1 MPDGNKIV
9 SVPGVGNISFPGT
22 MDDAAINQAIGQH
35 LAAMQPGAMQSR
47 KGGPI
52 FNAQATTPPAPE
64 ESDNTKRARGAAIGL
79 AEGVGIQP
87 STSPVQVIKQTL
99 SNFGSS
105 VGGMAKKG
113 YNEWQ
118 GGMQRE
124 LPTSM
129 QGGLSN
135 LVTAPLAVGMTPIDM
150 LAQIIENSA
159 TGLEN
164 TGKNAAQAVQ
174 NKDTEGLWQS
184 LGSGAGQLAM
194 LKAGG
199 KAGEDPV
206 GVKGFQNTA
215 REIINEGPS
224 KARVLADQHAHAL
237 ELQKHVASVADA
249 VHQDAQQA
257 MAQVS
262 QAVDSA
268 KPEGAFDKA
277 EVRGRVSAAMGD
289 TLEDQSQLPTS
300 LKKLTTPE
308 KPSMANFV
316 NKNTADFVNR
326 LKQGGM
332 APDEI
337 AQALKEQGFQPTE
350 IKAAL
355 GDTGTTQPGRMTFEE
370 VKQARSDLGRQMGRL
385 QGPAQAAASAAY
397 GELSK
402 VLREGARDAS
412 QEPQWI
418 DANAK
423 WKGYLDD
430 FHRSPIAKTLAGE
443 NASDI
448 MEPLTGKSRVQTL
461 DILSKYEPFGIDMEK
476 INQEVGRS
484 GAIDTVQRLSRP
496 TKMDL
501 LIAKLSPTS
510 AGLRA
515 GVPRMLRNPAAADFL
530 GGKGFEPENI
540 SPKKVYPNK
549 AAAAADLKGNSTPFG
564 GPPEARN
571 FRGSERPARAG
582 QNASDAMM
590 RNEVLKESLADA
602 QKKLQGAKGAERGII
617 ERQIADFKDMLGE
630 T

>member
-1 MPDGNKIV
+1 VPDGDKIV
-9 SVPGVGNISFPGT
+9 RVPGVGAVRFPGS
-22 MDDAAINQAIGQH
+22 MDDASVNQAIEQH

-52 FNAQATTPPAPE
+52 LNVKQLTAPDDGSTAGTIAR
-64 ESDNTKRARGAAIGL
+64 ESVLGAAS
-79 AEGVGIQP
+79 GVGIPETMNPVSDLGSNLTEQAKTIGKFWTLKP
-87 STSPVQVIKQTL
+87 EDMKASMTTNPVVAVPGAVTSGFGNAMDAINPLID
-99 SNFGSS
+99 NFFRKLTN
-105 VGGMAKKG
+105 VTGGP
-113 YNEWQ
+113 
-118 GGMQRE
+118 QRE
-124 LPTSM
+124 M
-129 QGGLSN
+129 RQYD
-135 LVTAPLAVGMTPIDM
+135 VGK
-150 LAQIIENSA
+150 SA
-159 TGLEN
+159 HDI
-164 TGKNAAQAVQ
+164 AAFG
-174 NKDTEGLWQS
+174 T
-184 LGSGAGQLAM
+184 QLAT
-194 LKAGG
+194 LKGG
-199 KAGEDPV
+199 EKVPEAIADPI
-206 GVKGFQNTA
+206 GKSAFQNTA
-215 REIINEGPS
+215 REILNEGPS
-224 KARVLADQHAHAL
+224 KVRVLADQHAHAL
-237 ELQKHVASVADA
+237 ELQKHVAGVADA

-337 AQALKEQGFQPTE
+337 AQALKEQGFQPNE
-350 IKAAL
+350 IKAAV
-355 GDTGTTQPGRMTFEE
+355 GDIGTTQAGRMTFEE

-402 VLREGARDAS
+402 ILREGARDAS

-461 DILSKYEPFGIDMEK
+461 DILSKYEPFGINMDK

-549 AAAAADLKGNSTPFG
+549 AAAAAALKGGGDMPRGNPTPFG
-564 GPPEARN
+564 G
-571 FRGSERPARAG
+571 
-582 QNASDAMM
+582 ASDAMM
-590 RNEVLKESLADA
+590 RQEVLRESLAA
-602 QKKLQGAKGAERGII
+602 AEKKLQGAKGAERGII
-617 ERQIADFKDMLGE
+617 QRQIDDFKDMLGE
-630 T
+630 TQ